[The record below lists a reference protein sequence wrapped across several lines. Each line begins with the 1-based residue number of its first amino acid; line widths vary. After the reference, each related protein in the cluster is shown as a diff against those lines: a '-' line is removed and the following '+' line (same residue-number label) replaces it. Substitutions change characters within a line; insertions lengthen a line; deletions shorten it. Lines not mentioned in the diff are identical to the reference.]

1 MTIKA
6 GERLQVI
13 VNGEAALTGAE
24 TLAALLD
31 ALGYSG
37 ARVATALNGDFVS
50 ERLRASVRIKS
61 GDKIEIVSARQGG

>member
-6 GERLQVI
+6 GERLQII
-13 VNGEAALTGAE
+13 VNGEATLTGVE